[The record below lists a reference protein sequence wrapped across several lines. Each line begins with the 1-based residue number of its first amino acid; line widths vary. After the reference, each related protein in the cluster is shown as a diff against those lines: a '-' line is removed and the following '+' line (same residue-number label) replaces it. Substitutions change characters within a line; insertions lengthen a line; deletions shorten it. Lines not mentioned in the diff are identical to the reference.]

1 MTKTKV
7 MRVALLVPIDA
18 DIERA
23 RFSGYCWIPAAH
35 IAEHFILLRVNFN
48 PGKLFF
54 PCWLEFLNSTFFIF
68 LHRFYYFFNNHKTC
82 HNGNRIVHKQGRHFH
97 IWYVDPSLHRNNRT
111 RYSRKTEA
119 KTGKSRKLQ
128 CKENK
133 LRETQASLQCPKCL
147 GTQTSVEK
155 NIFF

>member
-82 HNGNRIVHKQGRHFH
+82 HNGNRIVHLVSNKVVISIHGMWIQVFIETTEPDILGKQKRK
-97 IWYVDPSLHRNNRT
+97 RE
-111 RYSRKTEA
+111 SRESCRVKKPNFA
-119 KTGKSRKLQ
+119 
-128 CKENK
+128 K
-133 LRETQASLQCPKCL
+133 LRLVYNVQNAWALRPQ
-147 GTQTSVEK
+147 
-155 NIFF
+155 